1 MAVLRRGKVCEIAP
15 FTVMVIMEACT
26 IALTILA
33 KTAITG
39 GMSPFVFVVY
49 TNAVGSLLLLPFS
62 FLFHR
67 ERSSRTDQSLFTFPL
82 LARVFLLGLTGI
94 AISQNLAFLGLS
106 YSSPIVVCATG
117 LLIPSISFLLSIL
130 LRTRKP
136 DLSSSTGSQAKV
148 IGTLVSIIGAIVVE
162 LYKGPFIRKSLFFGN
177 DHYHLKHV
185 PKLLVFYS
193 APDRWILGGLLLMA
207 ASLSVSLW
215 NIIQLGTVKLYP
227 QVMKVASF
235 YSLIGTIQCLV
246 FSLCVE
252 RDLNAWKLKHKQE
265 LLLVV
270 LTGVFGSII
279 HSNVHLACT
288 RMKGPFYA
296 PMFKPFGIVFATV
309 FGVSFFTNSLHYGSV
324 IGTLIIGVGYY
335 TVMWGQ
341 IKEEEEEEEEEQLRK
356 QCDVERMDAQTPLLS
371 EKEEAQAVV

>member
-1 MAVLRRGKVCEIAP
+1 MVVMTRERVGEMAP

-33 KTAITG
+33 KTAMTA

-49 TNAVGSLLLLPFS
+49 ANAVGSLLLLPFS

-67 ERSSRTDQSLFTFPL
+67 ERTDQSLFSFPL
-82 LARVFLLGLTGI
+82 LVRVFFLGLTGI
-94 AISQNLAFLGLS
+94 ALSQNLAFVGLS

-117 LLIPSISFLLSIL
+117 LLIPSISFLLSIV
-130 LRTRKP
+130 LRTKKP
-136 DLSSSTGSQAKV
+136 DLSGTGSRAKV
-148 IGTLVSIIGAIVVE
+148 IGTLVSIVGAIVVE
-162 LYKGPFIRKSLFFGN
+162 LYKGPFIRKSFFFYGN
-177 DHYHLKHV
+177 HYQLKHV
-185 PKLLVFYS
+185 PKLFVFYS
-193 APDRWILGGLLLMA
+193 APDRWILGGVLLMA

-215 NIIQLGTVKLYP
+215 NIIQLGTAKLYP
-227 QVMKVASF
+227 QVMKVAAF
-235 YSLIGTIQCLV
+235 YSLVGTIQCLV
-246 FSLCVE
+246 LALCME
-252 RDLNAWKLKHKQE
+252 RDLNAWKLKHKSE

-279 HSNVHLACT
+279 RSNVHLACT
-288 RMKGPFYA
+288 RMKGPFYV

-324 IGTLIIGVGYY
+324 IGTIIIGVGYY

-341 IKEEEEEEEEEQLRK
+341 IKEEQLGK
-356 QCDVERMDAQTPLLS
+356 EYDIEKMTPLLL
-371 EKEEAQAVV
+371 EKEEAQVEEHHNNC

>member
-1 MAVLRRGKVCEIAP
+1 MAVLRREGVGEIAP
-15 FTVMVIMEACT
+15 FMVMVIMEACT

-67 ERSSRTDQSLFTFPL
+67 ERTDQSLFTFPL
-82 LARVFLLGLTGI
+82 LVRIFLLGLTGI

-130 LRTRKP
+130 LRTTNP
-136 DLSSSTGSQAKV
+136 DLSSSTGSRAKV

-162 LYKGPFIRKSLFFGN
+162 LYKGPFIRKSLFFFGN
-177 DHYHLKHV
+177 DHYQLKHV
-185 PKLLVFYS
+185 SKLFVFYS
-193 APDRWILGGLLLMA
+193 APDRWILGGVLLMA

-279 HSNVHLACT
+279 RSNVHLACT
-288 RMKGPFYA
+288 RMKGPLYV

-324 IGTLIIGVGYY
+324 IGTLIIGMGYY

-341 IKEEEEEEEEEQLRK
+341 IKEEEEEEEEEQQQLRK
-356 QCDVERMDAQTPLLS
+356 ECDVERMDPQTPLLP